1 MTVPSPPVPSPPVPP
16 TPGPITGQ
24 VPLEHRVLVLW
35 RLRIALALGVLIVI
49 TGVIVTLTLSA
60 VVALAS
66 VLVLLGFL
74 GGAAWWWTALVWRSW
89 RFEVG
94 ESALHLR
101 HGVVTTRA
109 STIPYHRVQHIDLE
123 SGPLE
128 RRLRLATLVLRTAS
142 ASSDSTVPGIDA
154 DDAEVLR
161 RRILALVGTGDAT

>member
-1 MTVPSPPVPSPPVPP
+1 MSPVTGADMS
-16 TPGPITGQ
+16 TGQ

-35 RLRIALALGVLIVI
+35 RIRLALVLGVLVLAI
-49 TGVIVTLTLSA
+49 GV
-60 VVALAS
+60 VVALTTTIAVAVAS
-66 VLVLLGFL
+66 ALVLVGVF
-74 GGAAWWWTALVWRSW
+74 GGVSWWWTALVWRSW

-128 RRLRLATLVLRTAS
+128 RRLRLTTLVLRTAS

-154 DDAEVLR
+154 ADAEVLR
-161 RRILALVGTGDAT
+161 RRILDLVGTGDAT

>member
-1 MTVPSPPVPSPPVPP
+1 MTLPATTGVPG
-16 TPGPITGQ
+16 TNGQ

-35 RLRIALALGVLIVI
+35 RIRLALVLAGIALAIGAVVVLAASAVPALATVLVILGVSG
-49 TGVIVTLTLSA
+49 GV
-60 VVALAS
+60 
-66 VLVLLGFL
+66 G
-74 GGAAWWWTALVWRSW
+74 WWWTALVWRSW

-123 SGPLE
+123 SGPIE
-128 RRLRLATLVLRTAS
+128 RRLRLTTLVLRTAS

-154 DDAEVLR
+154 GDADALR
-161 RRILALVGTGDAT
+161 ERILGLVGTGDAT

>member
-1 MTVPSPPVPSPPVPP
+1 MTAGDPSS
-16 TPGPITGQ
+16 GQ
-24 VPLEHRVLVLW
+24 IPLEPRVLVLW
-35 RLRIALALGVLIVI
+35 RTRLALVL
-49 TGVIVTLTLSA
+49 GA
-60 VVALAS
+60 
-66 VLVLLGFL
+66 LVLLSGAAIALTTSILVAAASALVLVGVF
-74 GGAAWWWTALVWRSW
+74 GGVAWWWTALVWRSW

-128 RRLRLATLVLRTAS
+128 RRLRLTTLVLRTAS

-154 DDAEVLR
+154 ADAEVLR

>member
-1 MTVPSPPVPSPPVPP
+1 MTAPPPGEPQGD
-16 TPGPITGQ
+16 PGPTDPPFAAQ

-35 RLRIALALGVLIVI
+35 RIRAALVVGVVALLLGVV
-49 TGVIVTLTLSA
+49 VTLAASA
-60 VVALAS
+60 VVAVAA
-66 VLVLLGFL
+66 VLVVLGVV
-74 GGAAWWWTALVWRSW
+74 GGVAWWWTALVWRSW

-94 ESALHLR
+94 ASALHLR

-128 RRLRLATLVLRTAS
+128 RRLRLTTLVLRTAS

-154 DDAEVLR
+154 ADAEELR
-161 RRILALVGTGDAT
+161 RQILALVGTGDAT

>member
-1 MTVPSPPVPSPPVPP
+1 MTATAGS
-16 TPGPITGQ
+16 TGQ
-24 VPLEHRVLVLW
+24 IPLEHRVLVLW
-35 RLRIALALGVLIVI
+35 RTRLALVLGVLVVL
-49 TGVIVTLTLSA
+49 TGV
-60 VVALAS
+60 VVALTASVVAAIAS
-66 VLVLLGFL
+66 VLVLVGVL
-74 GGAAWWWTALVWRSW
+74 GGVAWWWTALVWRSW

-128 RRLRLATLVLRTAS
+128 RRLRLTTLVLRTAS

-154 DDAEVLR
+154 ADAEVLR

>member
-1 MTVPSPPVPSPPVPP
+1 MTSPEV
-16 TPGPITGQ
+16 TTGQ

-35 RLRIALALGVLIVI
+35 RTRIALVLAVLVLVSGV
-49 TGVIVTLTLSA
+49 
-60 VVALAS
+60 VVALTTS
-66 VLVLLGFL
+66 VVAAIATALVVTGVL
-74 GGAAWWWTALVWRSW
+74 GGAGWWWTALVWRSW

-128 RRLRLATLVLRTAS
+128 RRLRLTTLVLRTAS

-154 DDAEVLR
+154 EDAEILR